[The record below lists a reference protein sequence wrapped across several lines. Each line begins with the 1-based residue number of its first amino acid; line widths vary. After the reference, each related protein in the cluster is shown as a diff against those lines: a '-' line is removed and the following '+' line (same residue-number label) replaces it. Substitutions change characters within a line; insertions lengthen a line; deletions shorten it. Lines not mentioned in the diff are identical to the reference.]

1 MHAASP
7 AGLFLRRDA
16 GPAGHEPGGSVA
28 GVARTLLVTNDFPP
42 RAGGIQNY
50 LQALVDRLP
59 DDELVVYAPAWPGAA
74 AFDAARRYPV
84 HRHPTSLMLPVPGV
98 AGRAATLAR
107 AHGATTVWFG
117 ASAPLAL
124 LGPHLRRHAGVE
136 RVVASTHGHEV
147 GWSMLPGA
155 RQALRRI
162 GDDAD
167 VVTVVSRYTRRRV
180 AAAFGPDAALE
191 HLPPGVDATGFRPDP
206 AARAAVRRRY
216 RLGEAPVVTCVSRL
230 VARKGQDQLV
240 RVLSRVRAQVPGTRL
255 LLVGDGPDL
264 ERLRRLAAHH
274 GVVEHVVFA
283 GAVPAAELPAHHA
296 AADVFALPCRTRG
309 GGLDVE
315 GLGIVLL
322 EAAASGLP
330 VVAGNSGGAPETVQE
345 GRTGHVVDGRDPT
358 ELVDALVRL
367 LADPDRGAAMGA
379 AGRAW
384 MLRDWALPALVTRLR
399 ALLAGAAPPR
409 SPALRSRTAGPEL
422 GQQHY
427 GSEVR
432 DR

>member
-1 MHAASP
+1 
-7 AGLFLRRDA
+7 
-16 GPAGHEPGGSVA
+16 
-28 GVARTLLVTNDFPP
+28 VARTLLVTNDFPP

-59 DDELVVYAPAWPGAA
+59 AGELAVYAPAWPGAA
-74 AFDAARRYPV
+74 AFDAARHFPV
-84 HRHPTSLMLPVPGV
+84 HRHPTSLMLPVPAV
-98 AGRAATLAR
+98 ARRAVELAR

-117 ASAPLAL
+117 AAAPLAL
-124 LGPHLRRHAGVE
+124 LGPHLRRHAGVA

-167 VVTVVSRYTRRRV
+167 VVTVVSRYTRRRF

-191 HLPPGVDATGFRPDP
+191 HLPPGVDAAAFRPDP

-240 RVLSRVRAQVPGTRL
+240 RALARVRAQVPGTRL

-264 ERLRRLAAHH
+264 ERLRRLAVRH
-274 GVVEHVVFA
+274 GVAEHVVFT

-296 AADVFALPCRTRG
+296 AGDVFALPCRTRG

-345 GRTGHVVDGRDPT
+345 GRTGHVVDGRDAT
-358 ELVDALVRL
+358 GLAETLVGL
-367 LADPDRGAAMGA
+367 LADRERAAAMGG

-399 ALLAGAAPPR
+399 GLLAGTPLPPSSAAHPA
-409 SPALRSRTAGPEL
+409 ALRSPPAVPTRGE
-422 GQQHY
+422 QQY
-427 GSEVR
+427 GSGVR
-432 DR
+432 ER